1 MKQILYVLT
10 FLGLSATAVLHA
22 QSPTSQPHVPTP
34 QEQAQQRYE
43 TVRNAIGQACELDQ
57 HCTAPL
63 RCFDQVCIEPPA
75 MSGQHAED
83 TPFIRFNTPDGP
95 TLYFF
100 ELVTRQAQR
109 QRGLMFRPWM
119 QENWS
124 MLFIFPD
131 VRNRSFW
138 MRNTYIPLDMIFITE
153 DCSVLG
159 VVENAEPL
167 TDSSRGVPG
176 DSKYVLELV
185 AGQAAAQGIQAGT
198 ECSMLNLPADL
209 DAQIH

>member
-1 MKQILYVLT
+1 
-10 FLGLSATAVLHA
+10 
-22 QSPTSQPHVPTP
+22 
-34 QEQAQQRYE
+34 
-43 TVRNAIGQACELDQ
+43 
-57 HCTAPL
+57 
-63 RCFDQVCIEPPA
+63 
-75 MSGQHAED
+75 MSGEYD
-83 TPFIRFNTPDGP
+83 ETTPFIRFDTADGP

-100 ELVTRQAQR
+100 ELATRQAQR

-119 QENWS
+119 LENWS

-131 VRNRSFW
+131 VRHRSFW
-138 MRNTYIPLDMIFITE
+138 MRNTYIPLDMVFITE
-153 DCSVLG
+153 DCSVVG

-198 ECSMLNLPADL
+198 QCTMLNLPADL
-209 DAQIH
+209 DARVH